1 MSLSPFPAFGG
12 TEVIVVAFMDGSS
25 FGHSPIAFPTRRSRQ
40 MEKKKGLGI
49 AARCRAGA
57 ADAICLYE
65 LCFGDCPA
73 LRHGVEKSLMA
84 RVAC

>member
-1 MSLSPFPAFGG
+1 
-12 TEVIVVAFMDGSS
+12 
-25 FGHSPIAFPTRRSRQ
+25 